1 MPYGVATQG
10 PIGKPVTERQRKRGI
25 KAFASWRAEWGSPVM
40 EEQKEKAKRA
50 FDPQRKEEV

>member
-1 MPYGVATQG
+1 MPNGVATQG

-25 KAFASWRAEWGSPVM
+25 GAFESWRAEYGSPVT

-50 FDPQRKEEV
+50 FDPQEKEED